1 VFFAELLLN
10 AVCVFPACVV
20 ALQWIGI
27 PLRRTIS
34 IAAITTVLSLCTNII
49 SAYYLQDFPLTLI
62 LLLIVLP
69 ISLMNP
75 KVSFCDACAVVTLSS
90 AAYSV
95 TALAVRVMLSIGF
108 ISDFFQ
114 IALAVLFLFIH
125 SALSYNLRP
134 LFPGSNWSNDLEDQ
148 LESSFFS
155 RRSTQYCAMLGV
167 YWIACILPLI
177 AGFQG
182 AVILIILLVLQ
193 LGGLVLLSILLEN
206 HRYRFSLALQQ
217 QTNDELQTFMNIVRS
232 QRHDYNI
239 HVQTLHELVRQER
252 QSEAT
257 DYLNRLMEDTV
268 ALNRLLPLAD
278 AAVSAVILS
287 FQSEAARMGIPMHI
301 SIENDLSNI
310 ATNTYETNKII
321 GNLLQN
327 ALDETA
333 QLKDKSFGIHLS
345 VIKRGE
351 YAVIR
356 VSNRTQNYNAMKDY
370 RIGQSSK
377 TGHEGIGIASIRAL
391 ATRYGGVVYARQEDR
406 IIHFVAKIPLCLGR
420 EE

>member
-1 VFFAELLLN
+1 MFFAELLLN

-34 IAAITTVLSLCTNII
+34 IAAITTGLSLCTNII
-49 SAYYLQDFPLTLI
+49 SAYYLQDFPSTLI

-95 TALAVRVMLSIGF
+95 TAFAVRVMLSIAF

-177 AGFQG
+177 AGLQG

-287 FQSEAARMGIPMHI
+287 FQSEAARMGIPMNI

-310 ATNTYETNKII
+310 STNTYETNKII

-356 VSNRTQNYNAMKDY
+356 VSNRTQNDNAMKDY

-377 TGHEGIGIASIRAL
+377 SGHEGIGIASIRAL